1 MKNLNNRMENIQKT
15 LKDFQAKVKKDEDV
29 LALILF
35 GSYARGE
42 EARDVDLCLVL
53 FPDKVKKALDKRIE
67 YSQRDELDV
76 QVFQD
81 LPIYIRPRVIK
92 EGKILHVKDEGLL
105 YDIAIKTAK
114 EYELYKPKYELYLEG
129 IASAETFPLTSLKS
143 VHKL

>member
-1 MKNLNNRMENIQKT
+1 MKTLDNRMEKIQKT
-15 LKDFQAKVKKDEDV
+15 LKDFQTKIEKDEDI

-81 LPIYIRPRVIK
+81 LPLYIRPRVLR
-92 EGKILHVKDEGLL
+92 EGKVMHVKDEDLL

-114 EYELYKPKYELYLEG
+114 DFELFRPKYELYLEG
-129 IASAETFPLTSLKS
+129 IARG
-143 VHKL
+143 

>member
-1 MKNLNNRMENIQKT
+1 MKTLDNRVEKIQKT
-15 LKDFQAKVKKDEDV
+15 LKDFQTKIEKDEDI

-81 LPIYIRPRVIK
+81 LPLYIRPRVLR
-92 EGKILHVKDEGLL
+92 EGKVMHVKDEDLL

-114 EYELYKPKYELYLEG
+114 DFELFRPKYELYLEG
-129 IASAETFPLTSLKS
+129 IARG
-143 VHKL
+143 